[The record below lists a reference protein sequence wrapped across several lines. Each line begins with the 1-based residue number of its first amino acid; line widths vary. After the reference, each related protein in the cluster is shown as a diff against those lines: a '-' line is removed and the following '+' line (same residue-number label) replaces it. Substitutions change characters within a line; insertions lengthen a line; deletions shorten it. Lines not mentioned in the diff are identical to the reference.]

1 MGNFSLLKDML
12 AILILYWQSAR
23 SGGFEYVSEFILLLF
38 SASGDVRTGENEL
51 FFRDDFGKSA
61 LWRRT
66 VNGWGRNKLYRE
78 VACPDYC

>member
-1 MGNFSLLKDML
+1 M
-12 AILILYWQSAR
+12 
-23 SGGFEYVSEFILLLF
+23 VSEFILLLF

-51 FFRDDFGKSA
+51 LFGDDLGKWA

-66 VNGWGRNKLYRE
+66 ENKSGRNKLYSE